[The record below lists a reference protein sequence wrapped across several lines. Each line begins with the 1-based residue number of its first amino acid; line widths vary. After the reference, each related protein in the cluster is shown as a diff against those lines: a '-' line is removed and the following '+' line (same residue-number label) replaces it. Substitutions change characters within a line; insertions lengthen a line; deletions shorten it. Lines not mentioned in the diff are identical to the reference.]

1 MRRERERERERQ
13 RARERERER
22 RELVLL
28 AKAIIAT
35 VTYAS
40 NGHTHCAYWTAG
52 GDSFRIVSSSKE
64 T

>member
-1 MRRERERERERQ
+1 MKRERERERER
-13 RARERERER
+13 EE